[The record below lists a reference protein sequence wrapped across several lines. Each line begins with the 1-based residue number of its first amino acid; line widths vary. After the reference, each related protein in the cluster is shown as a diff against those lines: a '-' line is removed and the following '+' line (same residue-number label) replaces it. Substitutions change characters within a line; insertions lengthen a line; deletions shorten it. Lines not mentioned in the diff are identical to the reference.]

1 MDCLTYAKLLIP
13 SVYPDF
19 HTTLSEST
27 PKDDETNDIAEALKS
42 EVEFPVREELDGRAL
57 PSAPKV

>member
-1 MDCLTYAKLLIP
+1 
-13 SVYPDF
+13 VYPDF
-19 HTTLSEST
+19 HATLSEST